1 MDESVPYEGS
11 GDANN
16 HSEPL
21 NKTLDHA
28 MLVRLRAEG
37 WGAPPTSIH
46 AEKLGCV
53 SNSPAS
59 IHAEGWGAPPDARS
73 QGRHTWPPGCAKR
86 SRRYT

>member
-37 WGAPPTSIH
+37 W
-46 AEKLGCV
+46 V
-53 SNSPAS
+53 
-59 IHAEGWGAPPDARS
+59 
-73 QGRHTWPPGCAKR
+73 GCA
-86 SRRYT
+86 SD